1 MGKYFTLQCKRQLR
15 FLPGALCVALILSLC
30 LLLAFQLFS
39 RQNANEEEN
48 QKFPFAICGET
59 EHSFLQM
66 GLSAL
71 SSFDASRFALEVVE
85 MEEADAAR
93 ALARG
98 EISAYVV
105 VPDGFM
111 DAALRGKILPLQ
123 FYSTAGAT
131 GLVSLVKEEL
141 SGVITQLLISSQ
153 KGVYGMYDAMVDN
166 GLRGKVNGQMDRLS
180 ITYVDYIF
188 TRDRIYRLEE
198 LGIADQLGL
207 EGYLLCGLSV
217 LLLLLLCLPFAAIMI
232 PGDASLGRMLCAKG
246 KSAWAQALCDFG
258 AYAAGLISILAVL
271 LGLAG
276 LIVPDIGNGFSLF
289 FKILP
294 AALFAASFSFMLY
307 SLSRDMVGGVMLL
320 FFVSILLCFVS
331 GCLYPVYFFPVQAQQ
346 LAGYLPAGLARAQ
359 LASCI
364 TGSAPGWILPALL
377 GYCAVFFA
385 TGLWA
390 RVRHIQEV
398 A

>member
-39 RQNANEEEN
+39 QQNANGEEN

-59 EHSFLQM
+59 DHAFLQM

-71 SSFDASRFALEVVE
+71 TSFDTSRFALEVVE
-85 MEEADAAR
+85 MEEADAAQ
-93 ALARG
+93 ALNRG

-111 DAALRGKILPLQ
+111 AAALRGKILPLK
-123 FYSTAGAT
+123 FCSTVGAT
-131 GLVSLVKEEL
+131 GIVSLVKEEL
-141 SGVITQLLISSQ
+141 SGVISTLLINSQ
-153 KGVYGMYDAMVDN
+153 KGVYGMYDTLVDN
-166 GLRGKVNGQMDRLS
+166 GLRGKTKGQMDRLS

-188 TRDRIYRLEE
+188 ARDRIYRLEE
-198 LGIADQLGL
+198 LGIADKLGFA
-207 EGYLLCGLSV
+207 GYLLCGFGVLF
-217 LLLLLLCLPFAAIMI
+217 LLLLTLPFAAIMI
-232 PGDASLGRMLCAKG
+232 PGDAALGRMLCGKG
-246 KSAWAQALCDFG
+246 KSAWAQAMCDFA
-258 AYAAGLISILAVL
+258 AYGAGLICLLAIL
-271 LGLAG
+271 LGLAAA
-276 LIVPDIGNGFSLF
+276 IVPHIGSAFEIF
-289 FKILP
+289 CKALP
-294 AALFAASFSFMLY
+294 AILFAATFSFMLY

-331 GCLYPVYFFPVQAQQ
+331 GCLYPVYFFPVQVQQ
-346 LAGYLPAGLARAQ
+346 LAAYLPAGLARTQ

-364 TGSAPGWILPALL
+364 TGSAPDYTLAALL

-385 TGLWA
+385 AGIWA